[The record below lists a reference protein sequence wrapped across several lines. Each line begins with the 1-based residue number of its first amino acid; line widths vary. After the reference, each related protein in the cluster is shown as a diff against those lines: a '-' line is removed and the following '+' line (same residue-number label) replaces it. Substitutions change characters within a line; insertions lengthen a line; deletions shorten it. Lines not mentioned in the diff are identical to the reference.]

1 MPRSRRAAA
10 AVAGA
15 AAITSLLTACQ
26 KPTPEVTVLGGG
38 KVVTI
43 SPSNYCF
50 DSSHCRTGKLELP
63 TFTLGPDDKVMIDVP
78 KNVADSG
85 WQVEALSLADIS
97 KVLGGS
103 GTISGSHSFRVASNT
118 ADGDPFVVRVDKLRN
133 GKPDGSAWS
142 FVVKVSQ
149 TKT

>member
-10 AVAGA
+10 AVVGA
-15 AAITSLLTACQ
+15 AAITTLLTACQ

-38 KVVTI
+38 KVATI

-50 DSSHCRTGKLELP
+50 DAAHCRVGKLDLP

-78 KNVADSG
+78 RTVADRG
-85 WQVEALSLADIS
+85 WQVEALSLADIT

-103 GTISGSHSFRVASNT
+103 GPITDSHSFRVAGNT
-118 ADGDPFVVRVDKLRN
+118 AEGAPFVVRVDELHK
-133 GKPDGSAWS
+133 GKADGSAWS

>member
-1 MPRSRRAAA
+1 MSRSRRAAA

-15 AAITSLLTACQ
+15 AAISSLLTACQ
-26 KPTPEVTVLGGG
+26 KPTPQVTVLGGG

-43 SPSNYCF
+43 SPSTYCF
-50 DSSHCRTGKLELP
+50 DSTHCRAGKLELP
-63 TFTLGPDDKVMIDVP
+63 SFTLGPDDKVMIDVP
-78 KNVADSG
+78 SAVADRG
-85 WQVEALSLADIS
+85 WQVEALSLADIN

-103 GTISGSHSFRVASNT
+103 GPISGSHSFRVASNT
-118 ADGDPFVVRVDKLRN
+118 GNGDPFLVRVDELHR

-142 FVVKVSQ
+142 FVVTVSQ

>member
-10 AVAGA
+10 AAAGA
-15 AAITSLLTACQ
+15 AVIMSLLTACQ
-26 KPTPEVTVLGGG
+26 KPTPQVTVLGGG

-78 KNVADSG
+78 KTVADRG
-85 WQVEALSLADIS
+85 WQVEALSLADIT
-97 KVLGGS
+97 KVVGGS
-103 GTISGSHSFRVASNT
+103 GPITDSHSFRVASNT
-118 ADGDPFVVRVDKLRN
+118 DNGDPFVVRVDELHD
-133 GKPDGSAWS
+133 GKTDGSAWS
-142 FVVKVSQ
+142 FVVQVSQ

>member
-15 AAITSLLTACQ
+15 AAIGALLTACQ
-26 KPTPEVTVLGGG
+26 KPTPQVTVLGGG

-43 SPSNYCF
+43 SPSTYCF
-50 DSSHCRTGKLELP
+50 DASHCRAGKLELP
-63 TFTLGPDDKVMIDVP
+63 TLTLGPDDKVMIDVP
-78 KNVADSG
+78 KNVVDRG
-85 WQVEALSLADIS
+85 WQVEALSLADIT

-103 GTISGSHSFRVASNT
+103 GPISDSHSFRVASNT
-118 ADGDPFVVRVDKLRN
+118 ANGDPFVVRVDELHK

-142 FVVKVSQ
+142 FLVKVSQ

>member
-10 AVAGA
+10 AVAGVA
-15 AAITSLLTACQ
+15 AMTALLTACQ

-38 KVVTI
+38 KVATI
-43 SPSNYCF
+43 TPSTYCF
-50 DSSHCRTGKLELP
+50 DAAHCRAGKLELP
-63 TFTLGPDDKVMIDVP
+63 TFTLGPDDKAMIDVP
-78 KNVADSG
+78 RAVVDRG
-85 WQVEALSLADIS
+85 WQVEALSLKDIS

-103 GTISGSHSFRVASNT
+103 GPISGSHSFRVASNI
-118 ADGDPFVVRVDKLRN
+118 ADGDPFVVRVDELHK

-142 FVVKVSQ
+142 FLIKVSQ